1 MSQLHVL
8 MVDDEQISRTVACNL
23 LRKVGYS
30 VSAFATGAAALA
42 ALQDPQLRKK
52 YKWLL
57 ILTDM
62 MMPPPDG
69 IDLLNYVRAD
79 PELFHVPVVMMSSN
93 EHRGTV
99 YECVKA
105 GVDDFITKPVTLKEV
120 ALIWT
125 HAYRRHLAAVQA
137 GYARA
142 ESHSC
147 EPGGSAAAPPRQESL
162 DDDDAKDAGTCKC
175 PTDELRKYCER
186 EARRHTEVARVLQ
199 GWPVESV
206 DGEQIAELL
215 QEAGVDVTDAGPPR
229 EDTPEASA
237 LQEAMDKLALQS
249 DRQA

>member
-1 MSQLHVL
+1 MSPSTSATEVVDVSQLHVL

-105 GVDDFITKPVTLKEV
+105 GVDDFITKVRAAQAMPRVCRSLV
-120 ALIWT
+120 A
-125 HAYRRHLAAVQA
+125 
-137 GYARA
+137 
-142 ESHSC
+142 
-147 EPGGSAAAPPRQESL
+147 
-162 DDDDAKDAGTCKC
+162 D
-175 PTDELRKYCER
+175 
-186 EARRHTEVARVLQ
+186 ARVPNHRTGQ
-199 GWPVESV
+199 QVYSV
-206 DGEQIAELL
+206 
-215 QEAGVDVTDAGPPR
+215 
-229 EDTPEASA
+229 
-237 LQEAMDKLALQS
+237 
-249 DRQA
+249 

>member
-1 MSQLHVL
+1 MADCSP
-8 MVDDEQISRTVACNL
+8 
-23 LRKVGYS
+23 
-30 VSAFATGAAALA
+30 LA
-42 ALQDPQLRKK
+42 
-52 YKWLL
+52 
-57 ILTDM
+57 
-62 MMPPPDG
+62 
-69 IDLLNYVRAD
+69 
-79 PELFHVPVVMMSSN
+79 
-93 EHRGTV
+93 
-99 YECVKA
+99 
-105 GVDDFITKPVTLKEV
+105 KPVTLKEV

-147 EPGGSAAAPPRQESL
+147 EPGGSAVAPPRQESL
-162 DDDDAKDAGTCKC
+162 DDDDAKDAGARKC